1 MKVLRLILEI
11 YKKNIISSI
20 FLLIIFTISI
30 IYASLSLGQYRYITY
45 TKDLFVQSN
54 LQNSIYYMPSG
65 FSMQITSWSSEEYH
79 YELNKVYD
87 NILAYSAVDSIT
99 KSPWT
104 IGVDIQVYDEALLN
118 SYPIE
123 LSEGD
128 SFSDNN
134 SNLSNGF
141 EAIVGGKQYK
151 DVKVGD
157 IIYAPL
163 YDADNNSIPIRIIG
177 KTSDILYLPNFGTS
191 STQIG
196 SQNFLQQNKSI
207 IILKNTPELMNYVE
221 QYTVPSNI
229 PNFFVNVKQNSS
241 EQEKE
246 ELYNY
251 LDKNGRYTT
260 YEQILENSDLYIS
273 ETAKATL
280 PLPLCF
286 LFISTVALI
295 TISILFVLKS
305 FKRNCI
311 YYLCGCNK
319 LRSYSYLA
327 SAIGG
332 ISIVAG
338 IISGSIIGSMNSM
351 IGSNMLNLQEYIFDQ
366 MSIWSIIIY
375 IIIVLIV
382 SIGIPYLVYRRM
394 SPIELYRRAQ

>member
-1 MKVLRLILEI
+1 
-11 YKKNIISSI
+11 
-20 FLLIIFTISI
+20 
-30 IYASLSLGQYRYITY
+30 
-45 TKDLFVQSN
+45 
-54 LQNSIYYMPSG
+54 MPSG

-134 SNLSNGF
+134 SNLSNGS

-207 IILKNTPELMNYVE
+207 LIVKNTPELMEYVE
-221 QYTVPSNI
+221 QYTVPS
-229 PNFFVNVKQNSS
+229 
-241 EQEKE
+241 
-246 ELYNY
+246 Y
-251 LDKNGRYTT
+251 LT
-260 YEQILENSDLYIS
+260 
-273 ETAKATL
+273 
-280 PLPLCF
+280 F
-286 LFISTVALI
+286 L
-295 TISILFVLKS
+295 
-305 FKRNCI
+305 
-311 YYLCGCNK
+311 
-319 LRSYSYLA
+319 
-327 SAIGG
+327 
-332 ISIVAG
+332 
-338 IISGSIIGSMNSM
+338 
-351 IGSNMLNLQEYIFDQ
+351 
-366 MSIWSIIIY
+366 
-375 IIIVLIV
+375 
-382 SIGIPYLVYRRM
+382 
-394 SPIELYRRAQ
+394 